1 MSGKWIVEK
10 KEDPD
15 LLGFYWYICSDCNNR
30 WSYGKTEYCPFC
42 GAKKE
47 KKDAE

>member
-15 LLGFYWYICSDCNNR
+15 LLGFCWYICSDCKHR
-30 WSYGKTEYCPFC
+30 WSYGKTKYCPFC

-47 KKDAE
+47 TKDAE